1 MPAIR
6 VLTNRDVHMTRDNIS
21 DHREAAS
28 EAGPDLQLRV
38 EGMSCATCVG
48 RVEEALGSVPG
59 VASVAVNLASETG
72 RVRLDRRAPA
82 TAADL
87 RSAVEEA
94 GYSLVIDSVTL
105 AVDGMSC
112 ASCVGH
118 VEDALLGEPGVLSA
132 EANLAS
138 GQARVAHVG
147 DVSAHQLVRAVEAAG
162 YGADVASEAGAQ
174 DAEARH
180 AAERATLRRSLWLAA
195 GFTLPIVI
203 LDMGSHFVPAFAA
216 WLESNLGTRNL
227 YFLLFALASVVQF
240 GPGGRFYRMG
250 WPALIRGTPDMNT
263 LVMLGTSAAYG
274 YSVVATFVPGVLP
287 EGTVHVYYEAAAVIV
302 TLILVGRLLEAQA
315 RGATSQGIR
324 RLVGLRPREAR
335 VERNGEIE
343 TIAIAQ
349 VRVGDVLRVR
359 PGERIPVD
367 AEILEGETHID
378 ESMVTGE
385 PVPVG
390 KGPGDTVVGGTVN
403 GVATLKLR
411 AWAVGEGTLLAQIIR
426 TVEAAQAAKLP
437 IQALVDRFTRYF
449 VPAVIAVAL
458 ATFGVWLMFGPAPAL
473 TLALVNAVAVL
484 IIACPCAMGL
494 ATPTSIMVGTGKGAE
509 MGVLFRGG
517 DALQA
522 LRSVRRVAFDKTGT
536 LTRGE
541 PTLTDRVMAEGR
553 DEAEVL
559 ALVATL
565 ERDSEHP
572 LAAAIREGAR
582 ASGIEP
588 GAPEAFEVHA
598 GEGVRGQVG
607 GHTVV
612 VFAAFRRRGG

>member
-118 VEDALLGEPGVLSA
+118 VEDALLAEPEVLSA
-132 EANLAS
+132 EVNLAT
-138 GQARVAHVG
+138 GQARVTHTG
-147 DVSAHQLVRAVEAAG
+147 DVPAERLVRAVAAAG
-162 YGADVASEAGAQ
+162 YGAEVASEAGAQ
-174 DAEARH
+174 DVEARH

-240 GPGGRFYRMG
+240 GPGGRFYRLG

-335 VERNGEIE
+335 VERNGKIE

-367 AEILEGETHID
+367 AEILEGESHID

-390 KGPGDTVVGGTVN
+390 KGPEDTVVGGTVN
-403 GVATLKLR
+403 GAATLKLR
-411 AWAVGEGTLLAQIIR
+411 VWAVGEGTLLAQIIR

-494 ATPTSIMVGTGKGAE
+494 ATPTSIMVGG
-509 MGVLFRGG
+509 
-517 DALQA
+517 
-522 LRSVRRVAFDKTGT
+522 
-536 LTRGE
+536 
-541 PTLTDRVMAEGR
+541 P
-553 DEAEVL
+553 
-559 ALVATL
+559 
-565 ERDSEHP
+565 
-572 LAAAIREGAR
+572 AR
-582 ASGIEP
+582 APRWACCSAVAMPCRPCARCGAWPSTRP
-588 GAPEAFEVHA
+588 G
-598 GEGVRGQVG
+598 R
-607 GHTVV
+607 
-612 VFAAFRRRGG
+612 